1 VGFVGLCLNAM
12 LPEPSLIAIYLLGIW
27 DGLFASMA

>member
-12 LPEPSLIAIYLLGIW
+12 LPEPSLIAIYLLGMW
-27 DGLFASMA
+27 DGFSPRWA